1 MMAAVVDA
9 GKLLDVVLTSL
20 ASGVGVISLFSLAV
34 LGATRAS
41 DRRGA
46 ARGVSLAYAGLAT
59 LSLAGC
65 VAAVGYGVVLLSQ
78 K

>member
-1 MMAAVVDA
+1 MMAAIVDA
-9 GKLLDVVLTSL
+9 GKLLDVVLTAL
-20 ASGVGVISLFSLAV
+20 GSGVGVITLFSLAV

-41 DRRGA
+41 DRRQS
-46 ARGVSLAYAGLAT
+46 ARGVSLAYAGMAT

-65 VAAVGYGVVLLSQ
+65 AAAVGYGVILLSQ

>member
-1 MMAAVVDA
+1 MMAAIVDA
-9 GKLLDVVLTSL
+9 GKLLDVVLTAL
-20 ASGVGVISLFSLAV
+20 ASGVGVIVLFSLAV

-41 DRRGA
+41 DRRSGG
-46 ARGVSLAYAGLAT
+46 RSGSLAYAGLAA

-65 VAAVGYGVVLLSQ
+65 AAAVGYGVVLLSQ

>member
-1 MMAAVVDA
+1 
-9 GKLLDVVLTSL
+9 
-20 ASGVGVISLFSLAV
+20 LFSLAV

-41 DRRGA
+41 DRRES

-65 VAAVGYGVVLLSQ
+65 AAAVGYGVILLSQ